1 MGRKSMEYVAYA
13 FIGLAAFVWF
23 LLMLFGMIMAF
34 PFGILGLIAILGI
47 GILLVKVLFERFSN
61 KEDDYYE
68 KNVDK

>member
-1 MGRKSMEYVAYA
+1 MEYVAYA